1 MKRKG
6 KITVT
11 ITIGIAVLALSTVM
25 FMQFKLVNETDI
37 TSIENMREEELRTE
51 LANLKEQYDVANE
64 QYEQQRQTL
73 EQYQQQEKSDEET
86 SKLVQEELD
95 SVNLLL
101 GKTNVAGEGIIITLR
116 DRENE
121 EGDFLIITSDILN
134 RLVNEL
140 KLAGAEA
147 ISINDER
154 IINTSDI
161 ATINETLILVNQ
173 QRIIGPYVIKAIGN
187 KSYLEST
194 LVAKEGYVNTLQR
207 QGYDVSLETND
218 RIEIL
223 QYNKDITVKY
233 MQEVKTK

>member
-1 MKRKG
+1 MKKKG

-37 TSIENMREEELRTE
+37 TSIEKMREEELRTE
-51 LANLKEQYDVANE
+51 LANWKEQYNEANE
-64 QYEQQRQTL
+64 QYEQNKQTL
-73 EQYQQQEKSDEET
+73 EEYQKQEQSDEET

-95 SVNLLL
+95 NINLLL
-101 GKTNVAGEGIIITLR
+101 GKTDVGGEGVIISLK
-116 DRENE
+116 DKENDYGE
-121 EGDFLIITSDILN
+121 NLTITSAILN
-134 RLVNEL
+134 KLVNEL

-161 ATINETLILVNQ
+161 VTANETLILINQ
-173 QRIIGPYVIKAIGN
+173 QRIIGPYVVKAIGD
-187 KSYLEST
+187 KTYLEST
-194 LVAKEGYVNTLQR
+194 LVARGGYVDTLQR
-207 QGYDVSLETND
+207 QGYDVS
-218 RIEIL
+218 IESSDKVEIP

-233 MQEVKTK
+233 MQQN